1 MRFTRTFVFL
11 VATAVVTTVVAQEQE
26 QPQQQQ
32 TWSEQPANQEVNP
45 SGDVVLR
52 CAIRAMRGECRWEK
66 DGTPVGIL
74 PGKYEWA
81 AGKGSPADGDCSLR
95 IRDARLAYD
104 DGVWQCSVTPSSYL
118 ARDALISEGAQVV
131 IRGELK
137 LWVLNF
143 CASTRINSGQYCRD
157 RFG

>member
-1 MRFTRTFVFL
+1 MGFIRAFVFL
-11 VATAVVTTVVAQEQE
+11 LVTAAATIGAQEQE
-26 QPQQQQ
+26 PQQQQ

-66 DGTPVGIL
+66 DGTPVGIF

-81 AGKGSPADGDCSLR
+81 AGSPAGGDCSLR
-95 IRDARLAYD
+95 ILDARLAYD

-137 LWVLNF
+137 F
-143 CASTRINSGQYCRD
+143 
-157 RFG
+157 

>member
-1 MRFTRTFVFL
+1 MGFIRTFVFL
-11 VATAVVTTVVAQEQE
+11 VATTVVTTVVAQEQE
-26 QPQQQQ
+26 QSQQQQ

-66 DGTPVGIL
+66 DGTPVGIF

-81 AGKGSPADGDCSLR
+81 AGTGGPADGDCSLR

-137 LWVLNF
+137 LWAVNF
-143 CASTRINSGQYCRD
+143 CGWANNRGQYCRD
-157 RFG
+157 RFC

>member
-1 MRFTRTFVFL
+1 MGFTRALVFL
-11 VATAVVTTVVAQEQE
+11 VATAVATIGAQEQ

-66 DGTPVGIL
+66 DGTPVGIF

-81 AGKGSPADGDCSLR
+81 AGTGSPSGR
-95 IRDARLAYD
+95 
-104 DGVWQCSVTPSSYL
+104 
-118 ARDALISEGAQVV
+118 
-131 IRGELK
+131 
-137 LWVLNF
+137 
-143 CASTRINSGQYCRD
+143 ASTRRRARRWRGGPTCPASLSSWTS
-157 RFG
+157 

>member
-1 MRFTRTFVFL
+1 MRFIRSFVFL

-66 DGTPVGIL
+66 DGTPVGIF

-81 AGKGSPADGDCSLR
+81 SGKGSPADGDCSLR

-131 IRGELK
+131 IRSARSVRLGK
-137 LWVLNF
+137 LV
-143 CASTRINSGQYCRD
+143 
-157 RFG
+157 